1 MTSSIGVPFFSSS
14 RVNNGGPPSWNLRGR
29 HMFKTLKRLLEA
41 GGSDSKAVAWAHNSH
56 IGDTRHSDTGIVGD
70 GLNIGH
76 VVRGSAIRMR

>member
-1 MTSSIGVPFFSSS
+1 
-14 RVNNGGPPSWNLRGR
+14 
-29 HMFKTLKRLLEA
+29 MFKTLKRLLEA